1 MSKLDL
7 SRFGANFFKPFAP
20 SILKGQ
26 VFIAFTDEDT
36 NSFTI
41 QGDNLSS
48 NSSDY
53 ELDELE
59 QKLQTRIDS
68 VQDSIPEIPEIPE
81 GVTLEDV
88 NDLLDTLEQ
97 RLQAQID
104 TLKSS
109 GTEQQQNSQ
118 SSITIVDDIVY
129 GYHNFDGDSPHLDF
143 SNKAKLRARPF
154 LYCYGSI
161 YLAAIEYDPSE
172 LIYISYGEDLAE
184 DGITTVYAGSEDGK
198 IHTVN
203 EGYDKDDSIVSTPLN
218 NGDFIM
224 NKADNCVYTYDA
236 ANHKFIRVGGNQH
249 FVVDYILDY
258 IGVNVPSSLATG
270 KLWAM
275 QLDYAYGLVIFYFDY
290 QINSWPQNTI
300 FPQQGVRIASVQNM
314 FDNAAI
320 YIVMNGEYTE
330 SRGLRAIHDLYDGD
344 TVYNKAD
351 GYTYTFSD
359 DGTTK
364 SFIRSSSP
372 VIQPVLDI
380 LPIGGNIPD
389 KPSAEGEKY
398 LEFSPPES
406 WGAYLYTAISADS
419 WNDGV
424 DIQVGY
430 RYASLTD
437 HKIYTFVDAHSHWAN
452 IDAFHCDAP
461 VGVPFLNKADNCFYF
476 YNGSDFVKI
485 TSS

>member
-59 QKLQTRIDS
+59 QKLQTKINS
-68 VQDSIPEIPEIPE
+68 VQASIPEIPE
-81 GVTLEDV
+81 GVTLSDV
-88 NDLLDTLEQ
+88 NALLDSLEQ

-104 TLKSS
+104 TLQSS

-143 SNKAKLRARPF
+143 SDKKKLRARPVLSCGGDF
-154 LYCYGSI
+154 YLSMIPYSFSGAEYSI
-161 YLAAIEYDPSE
+161 YIPP
-172 LIYISYGEDLAE
+172 DLGYQDE
-184 DGITTVYAGSEDGK
+184 PEVFAGFGDGK
-198 IHTVN
+198 FHTIN
-203 EGYDKDDSIVSTPLN
+203 RPYNDGDDSVVSTTIH

-224 NKADNCVYTYDA
+224 NKADNCVYSYDA

-249 FVVDYILDY
+249 YIVDYIVDY
-258 IGVNVPSSLATG
+258 IGEGVPNALVANNVWTVNLADYNVSLYYWENNQLKDAV
-270 KLWAM
+270 KL
-275 QLDYAYGLVIFYFDY
+275 
-290 QINSWPQNTI
+290 
-300 FPQQGVRIASVQNM
+300 QQGDYLTSLQSM
-314 FDNAAI
+314 FDSTAI
-320 YIVMNGEYTE
+320 YCILNDGEV
-330 SRGLRAIHDLYDGD
+330 SVLRAIHDLYNGD

-351 GYTYTFSD
+351 GYTYTFLD
-359 DGTTK
+359 NGTSQ

-380 LPIGGNIPD
+380 LPIGGDIPD

-398 LEFSPPES
+398 LQFYPPES
-406 WGAYLYTAISADS
+406 WWTLLYTATSQDT
-419 WNDGV
+419 WNDG
-424 DIQVGY
+424 DYLEVGD
-430 RYASLTD
+430 RYASITD
-437 HKIYTFVDAHSHWAN
+437 HKIYEFKNGKWTT
-452 IDAFHCDAP
+452 DAFHCDVP
-461 VGVPFLNKADNCFYF
+461 VGVPFLNKADNCLYF